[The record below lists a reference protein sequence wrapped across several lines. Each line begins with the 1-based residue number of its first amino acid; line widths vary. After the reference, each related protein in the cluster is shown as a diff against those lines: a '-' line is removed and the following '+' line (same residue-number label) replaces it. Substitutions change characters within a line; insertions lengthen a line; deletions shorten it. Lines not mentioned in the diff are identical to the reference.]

1 MLEEHL
7 QTTIALA
14 QRNPWIGIVFA
25 ILMVALFYLKPKEMF
40 KLAVFGLF
48 IAVVFYIITLLI
60 GTVGSGS
67 GQKDRMINKSRD
79 SLGE

>member
-25 ILMVALFYLKPKEMF
+25 ILVAALFYFKPKEMF
-40 KLAVFGLF
+40 KLAAFCLF
-48 IAVVFYIITLLI
+48 VAVAFYIMTLLI

-79 SLGE
+79 ALGE